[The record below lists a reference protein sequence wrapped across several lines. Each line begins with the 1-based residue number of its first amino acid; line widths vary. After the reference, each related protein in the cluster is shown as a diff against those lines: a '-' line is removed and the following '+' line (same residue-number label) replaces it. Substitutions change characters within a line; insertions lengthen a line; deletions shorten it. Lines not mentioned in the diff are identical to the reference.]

1 MSEEL
6 SNAQAGELSSSLKV
20 LLSESG
26 ILHLTM
32 TRPEVHN
39 AFDDHQAK
47 RLLVALDAAASNPAV
62 RVVVIGGEG
71 KSFSAGGDINYMR
84 RMGSNS
90 YEENLADG
98 GQLAKLMR
106 AINFFPKPT
115 IARVQ
120 GAAMG
125 GGVGLVACCDIA
137 VGSPKAR
144 FCLSEVKLG
153 MAPATISPYVVRTIG
168 EKNARRYFATAEMI
182 NADKALAIGLLS
194 ELVEEGELDSTIDA
208 ICQSILSN
216 APEAVSKAKELAIN
230 VAQGD
235 VTDEMIAYTVKFI
248 ADIRDSAEG
257 KEGLTAFLEKRKPAW
272 AV

>member
-1 MSEEL
+1 MSDKHL
-6 SNAQAGELSSSLKV
+6 QIRLRDDGV
-20 LLSESG
+20 LF
-26 ILHLTM
+26 LTM
-32 TRPEVHN
+32 TRADVHN

-47 RLLVALDAAASNPAV
+47 RILAALESAAKDDSV

-90 YEENLADG
+90 YQENLVDG
-98 GQLAKLMR
+98 KQLAKLMQT
-106 AINFFPKPT
+106 INFFPKPT

-137 VGSPKAR
+137 IGSPKAR

-168 EKNARRYFATAEMI
+168 EKNARRYFMTAELI
-182 NADKALAIGLLS
+182 NAEKALAIGLLG
-194 ELVEEGELDSTIDA
+194 ELVEEDQLDATIDTICTA
-208 ICQSILSN
+208 ILGN
-216 APEAVSKAKELAIN
+216 APAAVSKSKQLAIN
-230 VAQGD
+230 VAQGEID
-235 VTDEMIAYTVKFI
+235 DKMLGYTVKFI

-257 KEGLTAFLEKRKPAW
+257 KEGLSAFLEKRKPAW
-272 AV
+272 LEA